1 MRTVLLVPD
10 QEEYSERHYL
20 RDAFVAWRRYWSHDL
35 HSYFDG
41 AWTKNP
47 QVSTWEEIRPFVWG
61 FICVAIFLG
70 ICAVIAFQPHPY
82 HIIQPQH
89 PRTFPTFNPNAT
101 YPTTGPPGT
110 YPPIP

>member
-10 QEEYSERHYL
+10 QEDYGPKEYL
-20 RDAFVAWRRYWSHDL
+20 RDAARAQKEYWVDQKRTYWPEYH
-35 HSYFDG
+35 G
-41 AWTKNP
+41 EK
-47 QVSTWEEIRPFVWG
+47 VSTWEEIRPFVWG

-82 HIIQPQH
+82 QIIQPQH